1 MRTSDHDLKKAG
13 GEKYQGDSKK
23 YGGRRKV
30 MKKIMSK
37 AVSIGLS
44 VCLLLTAVPTEFV
57 HGANETEGQENIIL
71 ETLEDQQKE
80 VPQGYRESGEERGKV
95 TAETSVK
102 GAGTSAATSGDCSGS
117 KGKVTW
123 KYSNGKLTITGTGKM
138 KDMPSGAPWYG
149 YCYEI
154 EEVEVGEGVTNIGE
168 AAFYDCYYLTKVTL
182 PSTIT
187 SIGTGAFAGCYDLE
201 ELKLP
206 GKITSIDAYA
216 FQDCGL
222 KELTLPAS
230 LKELSPLAFFR
241 CGEMERVSIA
251 SSNTVY
257 QARDGILFSKN
268 GKKILYYPAAKS
280 TGRYQV
286 PSGVSEIGEL
296 AFAQAGLSEV
306 VLPTSVKTIGSSAFQ
321 QSDITNLTIPSSV
334 AKVGDFFCYECR
346 ELKNVTIKTGLKKL
360 SYQAFWKCTSLE
372 SVNLGNVTDLDYLAF
387 SYCSSLKE
395 IRIPKGVTVIGNGSF
410 GECSALKK
418 AVLPSTVKEIAYQSF
433 LNCSSLSEINFPKGL
448 THIYR
453 YAFYGCKSLKSVTL
467 PSTIVEIGENAFPST
482 TKLKN
487 IPKTLTKQEDGS
499 YAQLAQVKIKG
510 KEIYAEAF
518 QVLKKVNSERKKQGL
533 GSLKMDKELLEAA
546 MKRAAETGVY
556 WGHTRPNGD
565 DCFTASQ
572 KMMGENIAVGSSSAA
587 GVMSLWM
594 NSPGHKANILGQSWN
609 SIGIGCVEIDGIRYW
624 VQCFGTA
631 KASEVKSSAYKNKNK
646 TRTIHVKPEK
656 EYYRPSINVTGSKVK
671 AGETLKISATWY
683 NGFTSIKIPAS
694 SLKYSSSDTSV
705 CTVSKGTI
713 KGIGNGTAKV
723 KIWFPGYEKGAVT
736 KKITV
741 SGGKQKKTYTVKF
754 NQNGGKKLSKKS
766 KKVVHGAKIGTLP
779 KVQRKGYAFKGW
791 YTQKSKGKKIT
802 ENTKIKKNQTFYAQW
817 SKVKKPKKSEIS
829 SLRDISQ
836 NGKAGSLAVEC
847 KKIKG
852 VKGYEISWSTS
863 ENFAKNTTSK
873 QNVANGKK
881 TLQNLTRG
889 KTYYVRVR
897 AYHVDSTKAKIY
909 GPYSNVKKIT
919 IKN

>member
-1 MRTSDHDLKKAG
+1 M
-13 GEKYQGDSKK
+13 
-23 YGGRRKV
+23 
-30 MKKIMSK
+30 
-37 AVSIGLS
+37 VSMGLS

-57 HGANETEGQENIIL
+57 HGANEPEGQEEVVL
-71 ETLEDQQKE
+71 EISEEKQGEIPLGYGENGQEKGKLKKE
-80 VPQGYRESGEERGKV
+80 VSE
-95 TAETSVK
+95 K
-102 GAGTSAATSGDCSGS
+102 GASTSAATSGDCSGS

-123 KYSNGKLTITGTGKM
+123 KYSDGKLTITGTGKM
-138 KDMPSGAPWYG
+138 KDMSSGAPWYG
-149 YCYEI
+149 YSYEI

-168 AAFYDCYYLTKVTL
+168 AAFYDCYYLNKVTL

-187 SIGTGAFAGCYDLE
+187 SIGSGAFAGCYDLE
-201 ELKLP
+201 ELTLAS
-206 GKITSIDAYA
+206 KITSIGDYA

-230 LKELSPLAFFR
+230 LKELSSLAFFR
-241 CGEMERVSIA
+241 CRDMERVSIA
-251 SSNTVY
+251 ASNTLY
-257 QARDGILFSKN
+257 QTRDGILFSKN
-268 GKKILYYPAAKS
+268 GKQILYYPAGKS
-280 TGRYQV
+280 TDRYQV
-286 PSGVSEIGEL
+286 PSSVTEIGAL
-296 AFAQAGLSEV
+296 AFAQAGVSEV
-306 VLPTSVKTIGSSAFQ
+306 ILPTSVKAIGSSAFQ
-321 QSDITNLTIPSSV
+321 QSDITSLTIPSSV
-334 AKVGDFFCYECR
+334 TKVEDFFCYECAK
-346 ELKNVTIKTGLKKL
+346 LKSVTIKPGLKKL
-360 SYQAFWKCTSLE
+360 SYQAFEKCRALE
-372 SVNLGNVTDLDYLAF
+372 RVDLGSVTDLNNLAF
-387 SYCSSLKE
+387 TYCSSLKE
-395 IRIPKGVTVIGNGSF
+395 VKIPKGVTLIGNGSF
-410 GECSALKK
+410 GECTALRKV
-418 AVLPSTVKEIAYQSF
+418 VLPSTIKEIAYQSF

-453 YAFYGCKSLKSVTL
+453 YSFYGCGKLKSVTI
-467 PSTIVEIGENAFPST
+467 PSTVVEIGENAFPST

-487 IPKTLTKQEDGS
+487 IPKSLTKQEDGS

-510 KEIYAEAF
+510 KEVYAEAF

-546 MKRAAETGVY
+546 MKRAAETGVH
-556 WGHTRPNGD
+556 WSHTRPNGS

-594 NSPGHKANILGQSWN
+594 NSPGHRSNILGKNWK

-624 VQCFGTA
+624 VQCFGSS
-631 KASEVKSSAYKNKNK
+631 KASEVKSSSYKDKNK

-656 EYYRPSINVTGSKVK
+656 EYYRPSITVSGSKVK
-671 AGETLKISATWY
+671 AGETLKVSAIWY
-683 NGFTSIKIPAS
+683 NGFSYIKIPSS

-713 KGIGNGTAKV
+713 KGVGNGTAKV

-741 SGGKQKKTYTVKF
+741 SGGEQRKTYTVKF

-779 KVQRKGYAFKGW
+779 KVQRKGYVFKGW

-802 ENTKIKKNQTFYAQW
+802 EKTKIKKNQTFYAQW

-829 SLRDISQ
+829 SLRDVSQ

-863 ENFAKNTTSK
+863 ENFAKSATSR

-919 IKN
+919 IRK